1 MNDKAPDSAAAAKVA
16 ADHAEKAQAQH
27 DARTAQHAKDQA
39 AARVARQHQAD
50 ADDLPGKGTE
60 PAAPSGAKPHTEDGM
75 APPGQGDQVVLTG
88 DAQAA
93 ARGGLHGDIEAN
105 TAARDEAIQAGH
117 VEEGT
122 TAAAAEGA
130 VTGSPFTQPE
140 LDRLQ
145 EAAEREKRDAARKV

>member
-16 ADHAEKAQAQH
+16 ADHAAKAKADH
-27 DARTAQHAKDQA
+27 EARAAQHANDQA
-39 AARVARQHQAD
+39 ARHAARHPAD
-50 ADDLPGKGTE
+50 ADDLLGKGSE
-60 PAAPSGAKPHTEDGM
+60 PAAPSGAEAHTEAGM
-75 APPGQGDQVVLTG
+75 SPPGQGDQVILTG

-93 ARGGLHGDIEAN
+93 ARGGLHGDIERN

-130 VTGSPFTQPE
+130 VTSPFTKAE
-140 LDRLQ
+140 MDLLQ
-145 EAAEREKRDAARKV
+145 EAKEKAKRKP